1 VELQKLKVGQE
12 VASQLK
18 PGVELYMANRMKVT
32 VTDVSKDTF
41 TIDAN
46 PPLAGASYQARV
58 RSLNVQEGPKET
70 EFIATGDDSSP
81 FQLATFALDCFW
93 GGKLDFM

>member
-1 VELQKLKVGQE
+1 MELQKSKVGQE

-18 PGVELYMANRMKVT
+18 PGVELYMANGMKAT

-41 TIDAN
+41 TIDTN

-58 RSLNVQEGPKET
+58 KLLNVQEGPKET
-70 EFIATGDDSSP
+70 EFMKPSLSIPRSCRNG
-81 FQLATFALDCFW
+81 C
-93 GGKLDFM
+93 K